1 MSWFKPAAALAA
13 CFLLA
18 GCGFQPLYG
27 QGGRSDPLAV
37 QLASVK
43 VMQITEHYGQVMTND
58 LHDGLNPGA
67 LRVSPVYQLEVALL
81 DRNYQFA
88 TRADGTPSRSALSI
102 TATWILRRIAD
113 NQVVTHGVIKASA
126 GYDVLDNDYAN
137 VVSGNNGELRAVRN
151 LSDQIQTSIAAYL
164 QTQQKT

>member
-1 MSWFKPAAALAA
+1 MSWFKPAAAIAA

-27 QGGRSDPLAV
+27 QGGRSDPLAA
-37 QLASVK
+37 QLASIK

-58 LHDGLNPGA
+58 LHDGLNPNA
-67 LRVSPVYQLEVALL
+67 LRITPVYQLDVALT
-81 DRNYQFA
+81 DHNYQFA

-102 TATWILRRIAD
+102 TANWILRRIGD
-113 NQVVTHGVIKASA
+113 NQIVAHGVIKSSA

-137 VVSGNNGELRAVRN
+137 VVSGTNGELRAVRD
-151 LSDQIQTSIAAYL
+151 LSDQIQTSIATYL